1 MEYYQGWK
9 YDAHFEDNKNKV
21 VFKVIPPSEIKCDSF
36 FKYYALNDN
45 SVDALTKC
53 YVYAS
58 HPNQF
63 NDSVDCNSKILNFET
78 AQVRDLQS
86 LYGEYY
92 SKFLE
97 CYRGEDTLKLH
108 ASGHLKEVAY
118 RHIGIVSLS
127 TQNSNAY
134 LWHVYAQDGQG
145 FCVEFDVD
153 KFPFRHYGLNP
164 IQYVDNMSQFD
175 VNGNVATALLVQT
188 NVKTKTWEKEEEWRL
203 LVSNPKGIDFNSWGE
218 DGILSQKFNFGDE
231 HNRKMRYPMS
241 AIKSVTFGERFFR
254 NPSIRCYPVTEEEFE
269 CVFLDD
275 TERLRCQVLNFI
287 IGKPFESFFVTNNLG
302 ELTLIP
308 IEVVRLRERIY
319 RIITNKG
326 Y

>member
-1 MEYYQGWK
+1 MGEYYHGWK
-9 YDAHFEDNKNKV
+9 YDARPKDNQLS
-21 VFKVIPPSEIKCDSF
+21 FKVIPPSEMKCDSF

-78 AQVRDLQS
+78 AQVRDLQG

-92 SKFLE
+92 SRFLE
-97 CYRGEDTLKLH
+97 YYGGEDMLKLH
-108 ASGHLKEVAY
+108 ASEHFKEVAY
-118 RHIGIVSLS
+118 RHIGIVSLAP
-127 TQNSNAY
+127 QNDNAY

-153 KFPFRHYGLNP
+153 KFPFKYYGPNP
-164 IQYVDNMSQFD
+164 IQYVDKLSQFGVD
-175 VNGNVATALLVQT
+175 GNVQTALFVQT

-203 LVSNPKGIDFNSWGE
+203 LVSNPEGIDFNSWGE
-218 DGILSQKFNFGDE
+218 DGTLNLQSNFGDE
-231 HNRKMRYPMS
+231 HNRKMRYPLA
-241 AIKSVTFGERFFR
+241 AIKSVTLGAHFFR
-254 NPSIRCYPVTEEEFE
+254 SPSIRCYPVTEEEFE

-275 TERLRCQVLNFI
+275 TEKLRCQVLDFF
-287 IGKPFESFFVTNNLG
+287 IGKPFESFFVINNLG
-302 ELTLIP
+302 ELTPRP
-308 IEVVRLRERIY
+308 IRVVRLRQ
-319 RIITNKG
+319 NAL
-326 Y
+326 